1 MPESALAQMVRCG
14 KDIKLS
20 SGWFFLFFSHVIFQ
34 FSLLFFFFRLNYVV
48 VNELHMAFFFL
59 FNRYVSHPILYSRRV
74 DLRGEVGNCPTR
86 DGHEPERAYRNGGHE
101 KLL

>member
-34 FSLLFFFFRLNYVV
+34 FSLLFCFF
-48 VNELHMAFFFL
+48 
-59 FNRYVSHPILYSRRV
+59 
-74 DLRGEVGNCPTR
+74 D
-86 DGHEPERAYRNGGHE
+86 
-101 KLL
+101 